1 MTPIEFV
8 APYYYNVTY
17 YFTFLVLTWFTI
29 LYYVGSGG
37 QKILRAEG
45 GSLTQ
50 ALAFGCT
57 VFFIFY
63 LGLRPVT
70 RDFVDMPMYAYTYES
85 IDITSADYAPMGFH
99 SEWFWRNIALFC
111 LNMGFNVNE
120 YFFLIE
126 VVYLSG
132 MYICCLMLMRKNLW
146 LSMLFFFTAFSTY
159 SYGTNGI
166 RNGMACSIELV
177 AMCLLIEK
185 NSVKRFFSFFL
196 MFLALGIHRS
206 TMLPSAAAIATVYVV
221 KDTKWAFRFWLIS
234 IALSLT
240 VGPLVERFFV
250 ALGFDERMSEYH
262 EGQFT
267 ENAQTY
273 FSSVGFRWDF
283 LMYSSAPVA
292 MIWYVTRFRRFTDIA
307 YTMFANTYLL
317 CNAFWIIVIRAS
329 FSNRFAYLSWFI
341 YPVVLAYPLLRMNLW
356 KDQDRKTAIIL
367 FLYSAFLFFMYFI
380 YYFGTS
386 GFKGFDL
393 YWWKKA

>member
-17 YFTFLVLTWFTI
+17 YFTFLILTWFTI
-29 LYYVGSGG
+29 LYYVGSSG
-37 QKILRAEG
+37 QKVLRAEG

-50 ALAFGCT
+50 TFSLVCT

-70 RDFVDMPMYAYTYES
+70 RDFVDMPMYAYTYEE
-85 IDITSADYAPMGFH
+85 IDITDDYAPMGLH
-99 SEWFWRNIALFC
+99 SEWFWSNIAKFC
-111 LNMGFNVNE
+111 VHMGFNVNE

-126 VVYLSG
+126 LVYLGG
-132 MYICCLMLMRKNLW
+132 MYICCLMLMRKNMW
-146 LSMLFFFTAFSTY
+146 LAMLFFFTAFSTY
-159 SYGTNGI
+159 SYGTNGV

-177 AMCLLIEK
+177 AMCLLLE
-185 NSVKRFFSFFL
+185 NNPMKRLVSFIL

-240 VGPLVERFFV
+240 IGPLVEQLFV

-283 LMYSSAPVA
+283 LLYSSAPVA
-292 MIWYVTRFRRFTDIA
+292 MIWYVTRHRRFTDIA

-329 FSNRFAYLSWFI
+329 FSNRFAYLSWFL
-341 YPVVLAYPLLRMNLW
+341 YPVVIAYPLLRMNLW

-393 YWWKKA
+393 YWWRKA

>member
-1 MTPIEFV
+1 MSAIEFV
-8 APYYYNVTY
+8 PPYYYNVVY
-17 YFTFLVLTWFTI
+17 FFTFLILAWFTI
-29 LYYVGSGG
+29 LYYIGSNG
-37 QKILRAEG
+37 QKVLRSEG
-45 GSLTQ
+45 GSLSQ
-50 ALAFGCT
+50 VFALVCT

-70 RDFVDMPMYAYTYES
+70 RDFIDMPMYAYDYEC
-85 IDITSADYAPMGFH
+85 IDFTADYLPIGFH
-99 SEWFWRNIALFC
+99 SEWFWRNIGVFC
-111 LNMGFNVNE
+111 VHIGMNVNE

-126 VVYLSG
+126 LVYLGG
-132 MYICCLMLMRKNLW
+132 MFACCMLIMRENLW

-159 SYGTNGI
+159 SYGINGV

-177 AMCLLIEK
+177 AMCLLIQESK
-185 NSVKRFFSFFL
+185 AKKLLSYIL

-206 TMLPSAAAIATVYVV
+206 TLLPSFAAIATVYVV

-240 VGPLVERFFV
+240 IGPLVEQVFV
-250 ALGFDERMSEYH
+250 ALGFDERMTSY
-262 EGQFT
+262 GQYET
-267 ENAQTY
+267 ERQAEV
-273 FSSVGFRWDF
+273 FSHTGFRWDF
-283 LMYSSAPVA
+283 LLYSSAPVA
-292 MIWYVTRFRRFTDIA
+292 MIWYVTRYRRFTDIA
-307 YTMFANTYLL
+307 FTMFANVYLL
-317 CNAFWIIVIRAS
+317 CNAFWIIVIRAD

>member
-1 MTPIEFV
+1 MTSIEFV

-17 YFTFLVLTWFTI
+17 YFTFLILTWFTI
-29 LYYVGSGG
+29 LYYVGSNG
-37 QKILRAEG
+37 QKILRSEG
-45 GSLTQ
+45 GTLTQ
-50 ALAFGCT
+50 TLSLICT

-63 LGLRPVT
+63 LGLRPVA
-70 RDFVDMPMYAYTYES
+70 RDFGDMPLYAYSYEG
-85 IDITSADYAPMGFH
+85 IDMTSNYAPMGFH
-99 SEWFWRNIALFC
+99 SEWFWHNIAVFC
-111 LNMGFNVNE
+111 AHLGFNVNE
-120 YFFLIE
+120 YFFLVE
-126 VVYLSG
+126 FFYLGG
-132 MYICCLMLMRKNLW
+132 MFVCSLMLMRKNLW

-166 RNGMACSIELV
+166 RNGMACSIVLV
-177 AMCLLIEK
+177 AMCLLIQESQFK
-185 NSVKRFFSFFL
+185 KLLSFIL

-240 VGPLVERFFV
+240 LGPLVEQVFV
-250 ALGFDERMSEYH
+250 ALGFDDRMSTY
-262 EGQFT
+262 GQYDT
-267 ENAQTY
+267 ERQAEVFSQT
-273 FSSVGFRWDF
+273 GFRWDF
-283 LMYSSAPVA
+283 LLYSAAPVA
-292 MIWYVTRFRRFTDIA
+292 MIWYVTLYRRFTDIGF
-307 YTMFANTYLL
+307 TMFANSYLL

-341 YPVVLAYPLLRMNLW
+341 YPVVISYPLMRMNLW

-380 YYFGTS
+380 YYFGTT

-393 YWWKKA
+393 YWWRKA

>member
-8 APYYYNVTY
+8 APYYYNITY
-17 YFTFLVLTWFTI
+17 YFTFLILTWFTI
-29 LYYVGSGG
+29 LYYVGSSD

-45 GSLTQ
+45 GSLSQ
-50 ALAFGCT
+50 MLALVCT

-70 RDFVDMPMYAYTYES
+70 YDFIDMPMYAYTYES
-85 IDITSADYAPMGFH
+85 IDITAADYAPMGLH
-99 SEWFWRNIALFC
+99 SEWFWRNFGLFC
-111 LNMGFNVNE
+111 VHMGMNVNE
-120 YFFLIE
+120 YFFMIE
-126 VVYLSG
+126 LFYLGG
-132 MYICCLMLMRKNLW
+132 MFVCCMLLMRENLW

-159 SYGTNGI
+159 SYGTNGV
-166 RNGMACSIELV
+166 RNGLACSMELV
-177 AMCLLIEK
+177 AMCLLVQKSQLKKIW
-185 NSVKRFFSFFL
+185 SYIL
-196 MFLALGIHRS
+196 MFLALGVHRS
-206 TMLPSAAAIATVYVV
+206 TLLPSFAALATVYVV

-240 VGPLVERFFV
+240 VGPLVEQIFV
-250 ALGFDERMSEYH
+250 TLGFDDRMTSY
-262 EGQFT
+262 GQYDT
-267 ENAQTY
+267 DRQAEL
-273 FSSVGFRWDF
+273 FSHTGFRWDF
-283 LMYSSAPVA
+283 LLYSSGPVA
-292 MIWYVTRFRRFTDIA
+292 MIWYVSRYRRFTDIT

-329 FSNRFAYLSWFI
+329 FSNRFAYLSWFL
-341 YPVVLAYPLLRMNLW
+341 YPVVIAYPLLRMNLW

>member
-1 MTPIEFV
+1 MTSIEFV

-17 YFTFLVLTWFTI
+17 FFTFLILTWLTI
-29 LYYVGSGG
+29 LYYVGSNG
-37 QKILRAEG
+37 QKVLRSEG

-50 ALAFGCT
+50 TLALVCT

-63 LGLRPVT
+63 LGLRPVA
-70 RDFVDMPMYAYTYES
+70 RDFGDTTLYAYSYEGMDFTVNYSS
-85 IDITSADYAPMGFH
+85 IGFH
-99 SEWFWRNIALFC
+99 SEWFWHNIGVFC
-111 LNMGFNVNE
+111 AHMGFNVNE

-126 VVYLSG
+126 FFYLGG
-132 MYICCLMLMRKNLW
+132 MFVCCLMLMRKNLW

-177 AMCLLIEK
+177 AMCLLVEE
-185 NSVKRFFSFFL
+185 SQFKRLLSYIL

-206 TMLPSAAAIATVYVV
+206 TMLPSAAALATVYVV

-240 VGPLVERFFV
+240 VGPLVEQVFV
-250 ALGFDERMSEYH
+250 ALGFDDRMSRY
-262 EGQFT
+262 GQYDT
-267 ENAQTY
+267 EQQAEI
-273 FSSVGFRWDF
+273 FSHTGFRWDF
-283 LMYSSAPVA
+283 LLYSSGPVA
-292 MIWYVTRFRRFTDIA
+292 MIWYVTRYRRFTDITF
-307 YTMFANTYLL
+307 TMFANVYLL

-341 YPVVLAYPLLRMNLW
+341 YPVVLVFPLLRMNLW

-380 YYFGTS
+380 YYFGTT